1 MKMTTFLFTIDSE
14 GGASYF
20 SSELG
25 GAAGYHS
32 PAIDVLY
39 CGADVPLLESPGA
52 GFTGDE
58 GGLDVEDLD

>member
-1 MKMTTFLFTIDSE
+1 MRMTKFLFTIDSE
-14 GGASYF
+14 GGARYF

-39 CGADVPLLESPGA
+39 CGGDTPLLDSPGA